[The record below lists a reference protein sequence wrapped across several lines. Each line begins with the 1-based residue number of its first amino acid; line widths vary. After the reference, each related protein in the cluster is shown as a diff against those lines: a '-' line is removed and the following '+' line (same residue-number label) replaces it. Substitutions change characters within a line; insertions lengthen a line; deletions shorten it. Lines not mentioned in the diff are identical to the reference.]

1 MKRSIVPVI
10 VVLIIAMIA
19 AIGSQTFLGACVHD
33 DGSFGA
39 CHWACRALLGEG
51 ILLAALALAALVLK
65 RERPVLYLAMLPASL
80 LGMLTPGTLIEIC
93 KAPTMRCRM
102 VTRPAMMVLFA
113 LALVVALI
121 GWLLSRKGEK

>member
-1 MKRSIVPVI
+1 MKKQKISAVVI
-10 VVLIIAMIA
+10 IILSLIA

-51 ILLAALALAALVLK
+51 ILLAVLALAALALK
-65 RERPVLYLAMLPASL
+65 RERPGLYLAMLPASL
-80 LGMLTPGTLIEIC
+80 LGMLTPGTLIAIC

-102 VTRPAMMVLFA
+102 VTRPAMMILFA
-113 LALVVALI
+113 LALVAALI
-121 GWLLSRKGEK
+121 GWLLSRREAR

>member
-1 MKRSIVPVI
+1 MKKNRIPAVVI
-10 VVLIIAMIA
+10 LVLSLLL

-51 ILLAALALAALVLK
+51 ILLAVLALATLALK
-65 RERPVLYLAMLPASL
+65 RERHGLYLAMMPASL
-80 LGMLTPGTLIEIC
+80 LGMLTPGTLIAIC

-102 VTRPAMMVLFA
+102 VTRPAMMILFA
-113 LALVVALI
+113 LALAAALI
-121 GWLLSRKGEK
+121 GWLLSRREAR

>member
-1 MKRSIVPVI
+1 MNKYRIPAIIVL
-10 VVLIIAMIA
+10 VLSLLL

-51 ILLAALALAALVLK
+51 ILLAALALTALALK
-65 RERPVLYLAMLPASL
+65 RERPGLYLAMLPASL
-80 LGMLTPGTLIEIC
+80 LGMLTPGTLIAIC

-102 VTRPAMMVLFA
+102 VTQPAMMILFA
-113 LALVVALI
+113 LMLVAALI
-121 GWLLSRKGEK
+121 GWLLSRGEAR

>member
-1 MKRSIVPVI
+1 MNKRIIPAI
-10 VVLIIAMIA
+10 IILVLSLLL

-51 ILLAALALAALVLK
+51 ILLAVLALAALALK
-65 RERPVLYLAMLPASL
+65 RERPGLYLAMLPASL
-80 LGMLTPGTLIEIC
+80 LGMLTPGTLIAIC

-102 VTRPAMMVLFA
+102 VTQPAMMILFA
-113 LALVVALI
+113 LMLVAALI
-121 GWLLSRKGEK
+121 GWLLSRREAR

>member
-1 MKRSIVPVI
+1 MNKYRIPAIIVL
-10 VVLIIAMIA
+10 VLSLLL

-51 ILLAALALAALVLK
+51 ILLAVLALAALALK
-65 RERPVLYLAMLPASL
+65 RERHGLYLAMLPASL
-80 LGMLTPGTLIEIC
+80 LGMLTPGTLIAIC

-113 LALVVALI
+113 LALVAALI
-121 GWLLSRKGEK
+121 GWLLSRREAR

>member
-1 MKRSIVPVI
+1 MNKQKIPALVI
-10 VVLIIAMIA
+10 VVLSLIA

-51 ILLAALALAALVLK
+51 ILLAVLALAALALK
-65 RERPVLYLAMLPASL
+65 RERPGLYLAMLPASL
-80 LGMLTPGTLIEIC
+80 LGMLTPGTLIAIC

-102 VTRPAMMVLFA
+102 VTRPAMMVLYA
-113 LALVVALI
+113 LALVAALI
-121 GWLLSRKGEK
+121 GWLLSRKEAR

>member
-1 MKRSIVPVI
+1 MKEKKEFNGLSDKASDIILVVITAI
-10 VVLIIAMIA
+10 VVLIVAMIV

-51 ILLAALALAALVLK
+51 ILLAVLALAALAFK
-65 RERPVLYLAMLPASL
+65 REMPGLYLAMMPASL
-80 LGMLTPGTLIEIC
+80 LGMLTPGTLIAIC

-102 VTRPAMMVLFA
+102 VQSLQR
-113 LALVVALI
+113 I
-121 GWLLSRKGEK
+121 N